1 MVCQQ
6 FRTRDFKRINT
17 FLLCATQPIIESS
30 TNMKFGCVSVNYN
43 GFNDQLKKT
52 KVSQYNNNW
61 NNIHD
66 FTPIP
71 GETNYSFLAKVKFMQ
86 KMKFNRLLNF

>member
-1 MVCQQ
+1 
-6 FRTRDFKRINT
+6 
-17 FLLCATQPIIESS
+17 
-30 TNMKFGCVSVNYN
+30 MKFGCVSVNYN

-52 KVSQYNNNW
+52 KVSQFNNNW